1 MEDVV
6 RAPAEKEDQ
15 SQSCSRQKDQS
26 DSSIWLKDQSE
37 GEEGVTGEASL
48 ADAVPLKSV
57 GDASAT
63 IGAIHFGARIHN
75 LLAISA
81 FVLRG
86 AEALRYKVVVLYHV
100 SDWRRM
106 KRVKRKRRRM
116 KRGRSRWRM
125 KRVRST

>member
-1 MEDVV
+1 
-6 RAPAEKEDQ
+6 
-15 SQSCSRQKDQS
+15 
-26 DSSIWLKDQSE
+26 
-37 GEEGVTGEASL
+37 L

-100 SDWRRM
+100 SALAAVLAGVFGARADVVLAAISDEAHR
-106 KRVKRKRRRM
+106 
-116 KRGRSRWRM
+116 
-125 KRVRST
+125 TDA